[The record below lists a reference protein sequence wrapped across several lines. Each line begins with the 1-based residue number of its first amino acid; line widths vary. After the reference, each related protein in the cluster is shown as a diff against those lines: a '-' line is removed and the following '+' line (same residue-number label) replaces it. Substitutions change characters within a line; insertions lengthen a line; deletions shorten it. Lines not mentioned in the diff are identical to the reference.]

1 MTRLELEHAI
11 VPPVM
16 SQGMTRFMSLAPKRF
31 SDSIR
36 KLPNRCVSR
45 LKQTSHQ

>member
-1 MTRLELEHAI
+1 MTRLELNTQFR
-11 VPPVM
+11 PPVM
-16 SQGMTRFMSLAPKRF
+16 SQGMMRFMSLAPKRF

-36 KLPNRCVSR
+36 TLPSHCDSR